1 MKLPTSIGKKKLWQ
15 YVNVKIG
22 RKIHHAH
29 VFSVIMIL
37 FDEIIKDLMRDKE
50 IRIFNFGT
58 LALKKTNPRMY
69 HNVVQRQVV
78 LSDSHKIL
86 KLSLS
91 PKIRKKLC
99 SLIDI
104 DKTFGSD

>member
-29 VFSVIMIL
+29 VFSIIMIL
-37 FDEIIKDLMRDKE
+37 FDEIIKDLADGKK
-50 IRIFNFGT
+50 IQIFNFGT
-58 LALKKTNPRMY
+58 LMLKETKPRMY
-69 HNVVQRQVV
+69 HNVVHMQVM

-86 KLSLS
+86 KFSLS

-99 SLIDI
+99 NLIDI
-104 DKTFGSD
+104 DKTFRSN